1 MTTTTHTI
9 RHMTAADRAH
19 ADLVRAVTRLL
30 QNRVCLR
37 HHDCVWAM
45 GRPRFVTLPHWPDD
59 GYGVALLVGS
69 FSDIALAPDAA
80 VVWVR
85 AARRHPGSG
94 ACVEPGTSTT
104 TQLA

>member
-69 FSDIALAPDAA
+69 FSDIAVARDAA
-80 VVWVR
+80 VVWGELLDDTLEAVR
-85 AARRHPGSG
+85 ASSRHVDHDGV
-94 ACVEPGTSTT
+94 A
-104 TQLA
+104 